1 MAGVVVSLAV
11 CLLGLLVV
19 YRCLAAWG
27 LRAPGSL
34 ARHAVEEG
42 PPAAQGLQPGWKIFL
57 LGAGSRVGLLLAGMA
72 AAILLSDGGLTW
84 EGAFQQ
90 LQRWDAAHYIRLI
103 EEGYQGYTENG
114 QHLFLVFFPGYV
126 WAARLL
132 RLVIPST
139 ALAGTA
145 LSCLC
150 YGGACCYLYRLAGEA
165 YNGRVARDALLYMS
179 LFPFSFFSG
188 LVMTEGLFLLATT
201 GACWYAWRGK
211 WLAFGLFGA
220 LAALTRMTGLLVIA
234 VGVIRLL
241 EAYRPLEPPVGKSL
255 GRCWK
260 PLLLRLPLT
269 LLPAVGTLLYLL
281 LNLWVDGDP
290 FAFASH
296 QEHWHQGYLWISQVV
311 EYIGRYLGDNL
322 GSSFGW
328 AVWAPALALFVVGLA
343 LLYWAALRKGHP
355 AGLLAYGF
363 CFFVATYSLSW
374 LLSAGRYLST
384 CFVLFL
390 FLAKLTQ
397 RHPALRAALLG
408 GEGVLLG
415 VYLCAF
421 LAGAQ
426 VMLKRA
432 APFGA
437 ALFCR

>member
-90 LQRWDAAHYIRLI
+90 LQRWDAAHYIHLI

-220 LAALTRMTGLLVIA
+220 LAALTRMTGLLVIV

-260 PLLLRLPLT
+260 PLLLGLPLT
-269 LLPAVGTLLYLL
+269 LLPAAGTLLYLL
-281 LNLWVDGDP
+281 LNSWVDGDP

-343 LLYWAALRKGHP
+343 LLYWAALRRGHP

-397 RHPALRAALLG
+397 RRPALRAALLG

-426 VMLKRA
+426 VM
-432 APFGA
+432 
-437 ALFCR
+437 

>member
-90 LQRWDAAHYIRLI
+90 LQRWDAAHYIHLI

-126 WAARLL
+126 WAVRLL

-165 YNGRVARDALLYMS
+165 YNSRVARDALLYMS

-260 PLLLRLPLT
+260 PLLLGLPLT
-269 LLPAVGTLLYLL
+269 LLPAAGTLLYLL

-397 RHPALRAALLG
+397 RRPALRAALLG

-426 VMLKRA
+426 VM
-432 APFGA
+432 
-437 ALFCR
+437 

>member
-72 AAILLSDGGLTW
+72 AAMLLSDGGLTW

-139 ALAGTA
+139 ALAGTV

-269 LLPAVGTLLYLL
+269 LLPAAGTLLYLL

-311 EYIGRYLGDNL
+311 EYIARYFVDNA
-322 GSSFGW
+322 GNSFGW

-374 LLSAGRYLST
+374 LLSAGRYFST

-397 RHPALRAALLG
+397 RRPALRAALLG

-426 VMLKRA
+426 VM
-432 APFGA
+432 
-437 ALFCR
+437 

>member
-57 LGAGSRVGLLLAGMA
+57 LSAGSRVGLLLAGMVA
-72 AAILLSDGGLTW
+72 AMLLSDGGLTW

-90 LQRWDAAHYIRLI
+90 LQRWDAAHYIHLI

-165 YNGRVARDALLYMS
+165 YNSRVARDALLYMS

-269 LLPAVGTLLYLL
+269 LLPAAGTLLYLL

-322 GSSFGW
+322 GSSYGW

-397 RHPALRAALLG
+397 RRPALRAALLG

-426 VMLKRA
+426 VM
-432 APFGA
+432 
-437 ALFCR
+437 

>member
-84 EGAFQQ
+84 GEAFQQ

-126 WAARLL
+126 WAVRLL

-165 YNGRVARDALLYMS
+165 YNSRVARDALLYMS

-220 LAALTRMTGLLVIA
+220 LAALTRMTGLLVIV

-269 LLPAVGTLLYLL
+269 LLPAAGTLLYLL

-322 GSSFGW
+322 GSSYGW

-343 LLYWAALRKGHP
+343 LLYWAALRRGHP

-397 RHPALRAALLG
+397 RRPALRAALLG

-426 VMLKRA
+426 VM
-432 APFGA
+432 
-437 ALFCR
+437 

>member
-72 AAILLSDGGLTW
+72 AAMLLSDGGLTW
-84 EGAFQQ
+84 GEAFQQ
-90 LQRWDAAHYIRLI
+90 LQRWDAAHYIHLI

-269 LLPAVGTLLYLL
+269 LLPAAGTLLYLL

-328 AVWAPALALFVVGLA
+328 AVWVPALALFVVGLA

-397 RHPALRAALLG
+397 RRPALRAALLG

-426 VMLKRA
+426 VM
-432 APFGA
+432 
-437 ALFCR
+437 

>member
-84 EGAFQQ
+84 GEAFQQ
-90 LQRWDAAHYIRLI
+90 LQRWDAAHYIHLI

-126 WAARLL
+126 WAVRLL

-269 LLPAVGTLLYLL
+269 LLPVAGTLLYLL

-322 GSSFGW
+322 GSSYGW

-397 RHPALRAALLG
+397 RRPALRAALLG

-426 VMLKRA
+426 VM
-432 APFGA
+432 
-437 ALFCR
+437 

>member
-57 LGAGSRVGLLLAGMA
+57 LGAGSRVGLLLAGMVA
-72 AAILLSDGGLTW
+72 AMLLSDGALTW
-84 EGAFQQ
+84 ERAFQQ
-90 LQRWDAAHYIRLI
+90 LQRWDAAHYIHLI

-139 ALAGTA
+139 ALAGTV

-220 LAALTRMTGLLVIA
+220 LAALTRMTGLLVIV

-241 EAYRPLEPPVGKSL
+241 EAYRPLELPVGKSL

-260 PLLLRLPLT
+260 PLLLGLPLT
-269 LLPAVGTLLYLL
+269 LLPAAGTLLYLL

-397 RHPALRAALLG
+397 RRPALRAALLG

-426 VMLKRA
+426 VM
-432 APFGA
+432 
-437 ALFCR
+437 

>member
-72 AAILLSDGGLTW
+72 AAMLLSDGGLTW

-139 ALAGTA
+139 ALAGTV

-165 YNGRVARDALLYMS
+165 YNSRVARDTLLYMS

-220 LAALTRMTGLLVIA
+220 LAALTRMTGLLVIV

-269 LLPAVGTLLYLL
+269 LLPAAGTLLYLL

-355 AGLLAYGF
+355 TGLLAYGF

-397 RHPALRAALLG
+397 RRPALRAALLG

-426 VMLKRA
+426 VM
-432 APFGA
+432 
-437 ALFCR
+437 

>member
-220 LAALTRMTGLLVIA
+220 LAALTRMTGLLVIV

-269 LLPAVGTLLYLL
+269 LLPAAGTLLYLL

-322 GSSFGW
+322 GSSYGW

-343 LLYWAALRKGHP
+343 LLYWAALRRGHP

-397 RHPALRAALLG
+397 RRPALRAALLG

-426 VMLKRA
+426 VM
-432 APFGA
+432 
-437 ALFCR
+437 

>member
-72 AAILLSDGGLTW
+72 AAMLLSDGGLTW

-90 LQRWDAAHYIRLI
+90 LQRWDAAHYIHLI

-139 ALAGTA
+139 ALAGTV

-269 LLPAVGTLLYLL
+269 LLPAAGTLLYLL

-397 RHPALRAALLG
+397 RRPALRAALLG

-426 VMLKRA
+426 VM
-432 APFGA
+432 
-437 ALFCR
+437 

>member
-72 AAILLSDGGLTW
+72 AAMLLSDGGLTW
-84 EGAFQQ
+84 ERAFQQ

-165 YNGRVARDALLYMS
+165 YNSRVARDALLYMS

-220 LAALTRMTGLLVIA
+220 LAALTRMTGLLVIV

-397 RHPALRAALLG
+397 RRPALRAALLG

-426 VMLKRA
+426 VM
-432 APFGA
+432 
-437 ALFCR
+437 

>member
-72 AAILLSDGGLTW
+72 AAMLLSDGGLTW

-90 LQRWDAAHYIRLI
+90 LQRWDAAHYIHLI

-220 LAALTRMTGLLVIA
+220 LAALTRMTGLLVIV

-241 EAYRPLEPPVGKSL
+241 EVYRPLEPPVGKSL

-260 PLLLRLPLT
+260 PLLLGLPLT

-328 AVWAPALALFVVGLA
+328 AVWAPALALFVGGLA

-397 RHPALRAALLG
+397 RRPALRAALLG

-426 VMLKRA
+426 VM
-432 APFGA
+432 
-437 ALFCR
+437 

>member
-84 EGAFQQ
+84 GEAFQQ
-90 LQRWDAAHYIRLI
+90 LQRWDAAHYIHLI

-220 LAALTRMTGLLVIA
+220 LAALTRMTGLLVIV

-241 EAYRPLEPPVGKSL
+241 EAYRPLELPVGKSL

-260 PLLLRLPLT
+260 PLLLGLPLT
-269 LLPAVGTLLYLL
+269 LLPAAGTLLYLL

-397 RHPALRAALLG
+397 RRPALRAALLG

-426 VMLKRA
+426 VM
-432 APFGA
+432 
-437 ALFCR
+437 

>member
-72 AAILLSDGGLTW
+72 AAMLLSDGGLTW

-139 ALAGTA
+139 ALAGTV

-269 LLPAVGTLLYLL
+269 LLPAAGTLLYLL
-281 LNLWVDGDP
+281 LNSWVDGDP
-290 FAFASH
+290 FAFVTH
-296 QEHWHQGYLWISQVV
+296 QEHWYQGYLWISQVV

-328 AVWAPALALFVVGLA
+328 AVWVPALALFVVGLA

-397 RHPALRAALLG
+397 RRPALRAALLG

-426 VMLKRA
+426 VM
-432 APFGA
+432 
-437 ALFCR
+437 

>member
-72 AAILLSDGGLTW
+72 AAMLLSDGGLTW
-84 EGAFQQ
+84 ERAFQQ
-90 LQRWDAAHYIRLI
+90 LQRWDAAHYIHLI

-150 YGGACCYLYRLAGEA
+150 YGGACCYLYRLAGAA
-165 YNGRVARDALLYMS
+165 YNSRVARDALLYMS

-220 LAALTRMTGLLVIA
+220 LAALTRMTGLLVIV

-269 LLPAVGTLLYLL
+269 LLPAAGTLLYLL

-397 RHPALRAALLG
+397 RRPALRAALLG

-426 VMLKRA
+426 VM
-432 APFGA
+432 
-437 ALFCR
+437 

>member
-27 LRAPGSL
+27 LRAPGGL
-34 ARHAVEEG
+34 ACHAVEEG

-72 AAILLSDGGLTW
+72 AAMLLSDGALTW

-165 YNGRVARDALLYMS
+165 YNGRVARDTLLYMS

-269 LLPAVGTLLYLL
+269 LLPAAGTLLYLL

-397 RHPALRAALLG
+397 RRPALRAALLG

-426 VMLKRA
+426 VM
-432 APFGA
+432 
-437 ALFCR
+437 

>member
-57 LGAGSRVGLLLAGMA
+57 LGAGSRVGLLLAGMVA
-72 AAILLSDGGLTW
+72 AMLLSDGGLTW

-220 LAALTRMTGLLVIA
+220 LAALTRMTGLLVIV

-241 EAYRPLEPPVGKSL
+241 EAYRPLELPVGKSL

-269 LLPAVGTLLYLL
+269 LLPAAGTLLYLL

-397 RHPALRAALLG
+397 RRPALRAALLG

-426 VMLKRA
+426 VM
-432 APFGA
+432 
-437 ALFCR
+437 

>member
-72 AAILLSDGGLTW
+72 AAMLLSDGGLTW

-269 LLPAVGTLLYLL
+269 LLPAAGTLLYLL

-343 LLYWAALRKGHP
+343 LLYWAALRRGHP

-397 RHPALRAALLG
+397 RRPALRAALLG

-426 VMLKRA
+426 VM
-432 APFGA
+432 
-437 ALFCR
+437 

>member
-72 AAILLSDGGLTW
+72 AAILLSDGALTW

-150 YGGACCYLYRLAGEA
+150 YGGACCYLYRLAGAA
-165 YNGRVARDALLYMS
+165 YNSRVARDALLYMS

-241 EAYRPLEPPVGKSL
+241 EVYRPLEPPVGKSL

-269 LLPAVGTLLYLL
+269 LLPAAGTLLYLL

-390 FLAKLTQ
+390 FLAKLSQ
-397 RHPALRAALLG
+397 RRPALRAALLG

-426 VMLKRA
+426 VM
-432 APFGA
+432 
-437 ALFCR
+437 

>member
-72 AAILLSDGGLTW
+72 AAMLLSDGGLTW

-165 YNGRVARDALLYMS
+165 YNSRVARDALLYMS

-188 LVMTEGLFLLATT
+188 LVMTDGLFLLATT

-269 LLPAVGTLLYLL
+269 LLPAAGTLLYLL

-290 FAFASH
+290 FAFTSH

-322 GSSFGW
+322 GSSYGW

-343 LLYWAALRKGHP
+343 LLYWAALRRGHP

-397 RHPALRAALLG
+397 RRPALRAALLG

-426 VMLKRA
+426 VM
-432 APFGA
+432 
-437 ALFCR
+437 

>member
-269 LLPAVGTLLYLL
+269 LLPAAGTLLYLL

-328 AVWAPALALFVVGLA
+328 AVWVPALALFVVGLA

-397 RHPALRAALLG
+397 RRPALRAALLG

-426 VMLKRA
+426 VM
-432 APFGA
+432 
-437 ALFCR
+437 

>member
-57 LGAGSRVGLLLAGMA
+57 LGAGSRVGLLLAGMVA
-72 AAILLSDGGLTW
+72 AMLLSDGGLTW

-90 LQRWDAAHYIRLI
+90 LQRWDAAHYIHLI

-126 WAARLL
+126 WAVRLL

-165 YNGRVARDALLYMS
+165 YNSRVARDALLYMS

-220 LAALTRMTGLLVIA
+220 LAALTRMTGLLVIV

-269 LLPAVGTLLYLL
+269 LLPAAGTLLYLL

-290 FAFASH
+290 FAFVSH

-397 RHPALRAALLG
+397 RRPALRAALLG

-421 LAGAQ
+421 LSGAQ
-426 VMLKRA
+426 VM
-432 APFGA
+432 
-437 ALFCR
+437 

>member
-57 LGAGSRVGLLLAGMA
+57 LGAGSRVGLLLAGMVA
-72 AAILLSDGGLTW
+72 AMLLSDGALTW

-269 LLPAVGTLLYLL
+269 LLPAAGTLLYLL

-397 RHPALRAALLG
+397 RRPALRAALLG

-426 VMLKRA
+426 VM
-432 APFGA
+432 
-437 ALFCR
+437 

>member
-90 LQRWDAAHYIRLI
+90 LQRWDAAHYIHLI

-126 WAARLL
+126 WAVRLL

-139 ALAGTA
+139 ALAGTV

-220 LAALTRMTGLLVIA
+220 LAALTRMTGLLVIV

-241 EAYRPLEPPVGKSL
+241 EAYRPLELPVGKSL

-269 LLPAVGTLLYLL
+269 LLPAAGTLLYLL

-343 LLYWAALRKGHP
+343 LLYWAALRRGHP

-397 RHPALRAALLG
+397 RRPALRAALLG

-426 VMLKRA
+426 VM
-432 APFGA
+432 
-437 ALFCR
+437 

>member
-1 MAGVVVSLAV
+1 MEGVVVSLAV

-72 AAILLSDGGLTW
+72 AAMLLSDGGLTW

-165 YNGRVARDALLYMS
+165 YNSRVARDALLYMS

-269 LLPAVGTLLYLL
+269 LLPAAGTLLYLL

-397 RHPALRAALLG
+397 RRPALRAALLG

-426 VMLKRA
+426 VM
-432 APFGA
+432 
-437 ALFCR
+437 

>member
-84 EGAFQQ
+84 GEAFQQ
-90 LQRWDAAHYIRLI
+90 LQRWDAAHYIHLI

-220 LAALTRMTGLLVIA
+220 LGALTRMTGLLVIV

-269 LLPAVGTLLYLL
+269 LLPAAGTLLYLL

-397 RHPALRAALLG
+397 RRPALRAALLG

-426 VMLKRA
+426 VM
-432 APFGA
+432 
-437 ALFCR
+437 

>member
-84 EGAFQQ
+84 GEAFQQ

-126 WAARLL
+126 WAVRLL

-220 LAALTRMTGLLVIA
+220 LAALTRMTGLLVIV

-241 EAYRPLEPPVGKSL
+241 EAYRPLELPVGKSL

-269 LLPAVGTLLYLL
+269 LLPAAGTLLYLL

-397 RHPALRAALLG
+397 RRPALRAALLG
-408 GEGVLLG
+408 GKGVLLG

-426 VMLKRA
+426 VM
-432 APFGA
+432 
-437 ALFCR
+437 

>member
-165 YNGRVARDALLYMS
+165 YNSRVARDALLYMS

-269 LLPAVGTLLYLL
+269 LLPAAGTLLYLL

-322 GSSFGW
+322 GSSYGW

-343 LLYWAALRKGHP
+343 LLYWAALRRGHP

-397 RHPALRAALLG
+397 RRPALRAALLG

-426 VMLKRA
+426 VM
-432 APFGA
+432 
-437 ALFCR
+437 

>member
-90 LQRWDAAHYIRLI
+90 LQRWDAAHYIHLI

-241 EAYRPLEPPVGKSL
+241 DAYRPLEPPVGKSL

-269 LLPAVGTLLYLL
+269 LLPAAGTLLYLL

-390 FLAKLTQ
+390 FLAKLSQ
-397 RHPALRAALLG
+397 RRPALRAALLG

-426 VMLKRA
+426 VM
-432 APFGA
+432 
-437 ALFCR
+437 

>member
-90 LQRWDAAHYIRLI
+90 LQRWDAAHYIHLI

-139 ALAGTA
+139 ALAGTV

-269 LLPAVGTLLYLL
+269 LLPAAGTLLYLL

-397 RHPALRAALLG
+397 RRPALRAALLG

-426 VMLKRA
+426 VM
-432 APFGA
+432 
-437 ALFCR
+437 

>member
-72 AAILLSDGGLTW
+72 AAMLLSDGGLTW

-132 RLVIPST
+132 RLVISST
-139 ALAGTA
+139 ALAGTV

-220 LAALTRMTGLLVIA
+220 LAALTRMTGLLVIV

-269 LLPAVGTLLYLL
+269 LLPAAGTLLYLL

-397 RHPALRAALLG
+397 RRPALRAALLG

-426 VMLKRA
+426 VM
-432 APFGA
+432 
-437 ALFCR
+437 

>member
-84 EGAFQQ
+84 ERAFQQ

-126 WAARLL
+126 WAVRLL

-269 LLPAVGTLLYLL
+269 LLPAAGTLLYLL

-390 FLAKLTQ
+390 FLAKLSQ
-397 RHPALRAALLG
+397 RRPALRAALLG

-426 VMLKRA
+426 VM
-432 APFGA
+432 
-437 ALFCR
+437 

>member
-90 LQRWDAAHYIRLI
+90 LQRWDAAHYIHLI

-139 ALAGTA
+139 ALAGTV

-150 YGGACCYLYRLAGEA
+150 YGGACCYLYRLAGDA

-241 EAYRPLEPPVGKSL
+241 EAYRPLELPVGKSL

-269 LLPAVGTLLYLL
+269 LLPAAGTLLYLL

-397 RHPALRAALLG
+397 RRPALRAALLG
-408 GEGVLLG
+408 GKGVLLG

-426 VMLKRA
+426 VM
-432 APFGA
+432 
-437 ALFCR
+437 

>member
-72 AAILLSDGGLTW
+72 AAMLLSDGGLTW

-220 LAALTRMTGLLVIA
+220 LAALTRMTGLLVIV

-260 PLLLRLPLT
+260 PLLLGLPLT
-269 LLPAVGTLLYLL
+269 LLPAAGTLLYLL

-397 RHPALRAALLG
+397 RRPALRAALLG

-426 VMLKRA
+426 VM
-432 APFGA
+432 
-437 ALFCR
+437 

>member
-72 AAILLSDGGLTW
+72 AAMLLSDGGLTW
-84 EGAFQQ
+84 GEAFQQ
-90 LQRWDAAHYIRLI
+90 LQRWDAAHYIHLI

-220 LAALTRMTGLLVIA
+220 LAALTRMTGLLVIV

-241 EAYRPLEPPVGKSL
+241 EAYRPLELPVGKSL

-260 PLLLRLPLT
+260 PLLLGLPLT
-269 LLPAVGTLLYLL
+269 LLPAAGTLLYLL

-397 RHPALRAALLG
+397 RRPALRAALLG

-426 VMLKRA
+426 VM
-432 APFGA
+432 
-437 ALFCR
+437 

>member
-84 EGAFQQ
+84 GEAFQQ
-90 LQRWDAAHYIRLI
+90 LQRWDAAHYIHLI

-269 LLPAVGTLLYLL
+269 LLPAAGTLLYLL

-328 AVWAPALALFVVGLA
+328 AVWVPALALFVVGLA

-397 RHPALRAALLG
+397 RRPALRAALLG

-426 VMLKRA
+426 VM
-432 APFGA
+432 
-437 ALFCR
+437 

>member
-84 EGAFQQ
+84 GEAFQQ
-90 LQRWDAAHYIRLI
+90 LQRWDAAHYIHLI

-220 LAALTRMTGLLVIA
+220 LAALTRMTGLLVIV

-269 LLPAVGTLLYLL
+269 LLPAAGTLLYLL

-322 GSSFGW
+322 GSSYGW

-343 LLYWAALRKGHP
+343 LLYWAALRRGHP

-397 RHPALRAALLG
+397 RRPALRAALLG

-426 VMLKRA
+426 VM
-432 APFGA
+432 
-437 ALFCR
+437 